1 MRVLGLIPARGG
13 SKGVTGKNLRKVG
26 GRTLIEWTAMSA
38 LASRL
43 ERTVISTDSEEI
55 AGEARRCGVDVP
67 FVRPAKLAT
76 DTSLSIDVVQHALS
90 DLRETWDAVMLLQPT
105 SPFRTAADIDT
116 CITML
121 ETGDADSV
129 ISVKNVGD
137 HHPARMKYMLDG
149 VLTDPPFAEDYEG
162 KPRQQLVPM
171 FLRNGAIYLTRTEV
185 LLAGSFKGSVSLGYV
200 MTEYRSVNIDTE
212 FDLAVAETLA
222 DRSIKT

>member
-13 SKGVTGKNLRKVG
+13 SKGVPGKNLRKVG
-26 GRTLIEWTAMSA
+26 GRTLIEWTTRSA

-55 AGEARRCGVDVP
+55 AAEAIRCGVEVP

-90 DLRETWDAVMLLQPT
+90 ALSETWDAVMLLQPT

-121 ETGDADSV
+121 ETTDADSV

-137 HHPARMKYMLDG
+137 HHPARMKYMVDG

-162 KPRQQLVPM
+162 KPRQQLAPM
-171 FLRNGAIYLTRTEV
+171 FLRNGAIYLTKTEV
-185 LLAGSFKGSVSLGYV
+185 LLAGSFKGTVSLGYV
-200 MTEYRSVNIDTE
+200 MTEHRSVNIDTE
-212 FDLAVAETLA
+212 FDLVVAETLA
-222 DRSIKT
+222 ERLIEP